1 MKSIERVKRT
11 ITIMNIMNI
20 NKVYLLEVAVVTL
33 HMKLFFTLR
42 SLRHNIVVI

>member
-1 MKSIERVKRT
+1 MKSIEGVKRT

-20 NKVYLLEVAVVTL
+20 NKVYLLEVALVTL
-33 HMKLFFTLR
+33 LMKLFFTLT